1 VDNLASRKVL
11 EAAGFTLLGTERRSV
26 LVRDGMHDGA
36 AYELLAEEVQA
47 R

>member
-1 VDNLASRKVL
+1 VV
-11 EAAGFTLLGTERRSV
+11 EANGFSLIGTERRSV

-36 AYELLAEEVQA
+36 AYELLVDDLQT